1 MNYYPDTN
9 EFPEEIFHNLHPLQH
24 KILFQTWVYKM
35 LGRCFDQWD
44 RIPDI
49 DENYSRATG
58 KLFIERVTQGDYSFY
73 RLLIEVAGII
83 PIDVTNMP
91 GAPVELDIPQ
101 AEYSSGFS
109 FGDTFDL
116 DIYTE
121 SKKLYIAPS
130 TNTTMFLE
138 QTSFEEIAENLW
150 YKVAAGS
157 KWIEEI
163 HIAPSDSYTTP
174 FLHTDNV
181 DELLKYE
188 YDLRI
193 KPTRGPS
200 HVIDAF
206 RRENGKWIIKTPL
219 ALRIENGYEIREND
233 MEMILSYALS
243 NKNRLVKKNNPLMR
257 FSAMAFA
264 ISQANGIT
272 RLMDLRHHTKIDL
285 AKE

>member
-9 EFPEEIFHNLHPLQH
+9 EFPEEIIRILHPLQH

-35 LGRCFDQWD
+35 LRHCFDKWD
-44 RIPDI
+44 SVPNL
-49 DENYSRATG
+49 DEPYSRATG

-73 RLLIEVAGII
+73 RLLIEVVGII

-116 DIYTE
+116 DIYAE
-121 SKKLYIAPS
+121 SKQLYIAPS

-150 YKVAAGS
+150 YKVAARN

-163 HIAPSDSYTTP
+163 QIAPAETYTTP
-174 FLHTDNV
+174 FFHTDNV

-193 KPTRGPS
+193 KPLRGPS
-200 HVIDAF
+200 HGIDAF
-206 RRENGKWIIKTPL
+206 RKENGAWIIKTPL
-219 ALRIENGYEIREND
+219 QSRIENGYEIRESD
-233 MEMILSYALS
+233 MELMLSYALS
-243 NKNRLVKKNNPLMR
+243 NKNLLIKKDDPCMR
-257 FSAMAFA
+257 FSAKAFA

-272 RLMDLRHHTKIDL
+272 RMMDLRHHAKIDL